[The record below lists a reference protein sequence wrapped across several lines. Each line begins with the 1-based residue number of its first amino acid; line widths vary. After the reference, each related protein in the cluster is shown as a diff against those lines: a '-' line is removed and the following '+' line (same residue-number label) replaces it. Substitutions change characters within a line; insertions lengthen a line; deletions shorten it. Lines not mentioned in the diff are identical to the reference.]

1 MNGMKKRIAGTV
13 GVVAAGG
20 VLLGAVAAS
29 SATATTNASPNPS
42 ADSTCRGP
50 AASLPADK
58 CAAFK
63 AEMEKL
69 KAQRAAVFGKYGLT
83 APAGRDGGGMAGGG
97 RAGVRDQVSKLP
109 AEKQAAFKADME
121 KLKAQR
127 DAVFSKYGLTPPAG
141 RDTA

>member
-69 KAQRAAVFGKYGLT
+69 KAQRAAVF
-83 APAGRDGGGMAGGG
+83 
-97 RAGVRDQVSKLP
+97 
-109 AEKQAAFKADME
+109 
-121 KLKAQR
+121 
-127 DAVFSKYGLTPPAG
+127 SKYGLTPPAG

>member
-1 MNGMKKRIAGTV
+1 MKKRVAGTV
-13 GVVAAGG
+13 GLVAAGG
-20 VLLGAVAAS
+20 VLLGAIAAS
-29 SATATTNASPNPS
+29 SATATTNAAPNPS

-69 KAQRAAVFGKYGLT
+69 KVQREAVFSKYGLT
-83 APAGRDGGGMAGGG
+83 APAGRGGGGMAGG
-97 RAGVRDQVSKLP
+97 RAGVREQVSKLP
-109 AEKQAAFKADME
+109 AEKQAAFKAEME

-127 DAVFSKYGLTPPAG
+127 AEVFSKYGLTAPAG
-141 RDTA
+141 RDAA